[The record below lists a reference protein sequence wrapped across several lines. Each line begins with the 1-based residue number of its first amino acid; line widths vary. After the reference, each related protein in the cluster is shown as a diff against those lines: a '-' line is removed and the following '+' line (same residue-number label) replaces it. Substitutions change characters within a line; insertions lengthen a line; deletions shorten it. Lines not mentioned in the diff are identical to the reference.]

1 MHGALHWCLHTS
13 KIGYFVL
20 MASYLLPIPR
30 DLIFFLMSVT
40 LFDHYDGIYLSD
52 HVSSHIHVILLNT
65 ILYLVGRMLSFSHL
79 LGRSRYRDQCCHM
92 EIDNL

>member
-1 MHGALHWCLHTS
+1 MHGALHWYLHTS

-20 MASYLLPIPR
+20 MASYLLPISR

-52 HVSSHIHVILLNT
+52 HVSTHIHVILLNK
-65 ILYLVGRMLSFSHL
+65 ILYLVSGTLSLSYL
-79 LGRSRYRDQCCHM
+79 LGRSRY
-92 EIDNL
+92 